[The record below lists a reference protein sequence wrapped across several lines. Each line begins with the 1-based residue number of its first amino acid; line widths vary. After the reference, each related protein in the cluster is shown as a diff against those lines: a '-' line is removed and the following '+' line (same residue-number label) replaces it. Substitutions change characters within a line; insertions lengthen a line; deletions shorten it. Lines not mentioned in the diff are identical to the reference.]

1 MRLYTFVLY
10 WDFEIL
16 MMTKQKKKEWKTQ
29 NWNWN
34 KIEIKSFIL
43 KMISLY
49 FVFVFVS
56 LCGLL
61 DKHKYTTYINLCR
74 IAYTCS
80 SFFVEIK
87 IKLIRIDK

>member
-1 MRLYTFVLY
+1 
-10 WDFEIL
+10 
-16 MMTKQKKKEWKTQ
+16 
-29 NWNWN
+29 
-34 KIEIKSFIL
+34 
-43 KMISLY
+43 MISLY

-74 IAYTCS
+74 IA
-80 SFFVEIK
+80 FFSIVEFK

>member
-1 MRLYTFVLY
+1 
-10 WDFEIL
+10 
-16 MMTKQKKKEWKTQ
+16 
-29 NWNWN
+29 
-34 KIEIKSFIL
+34 
-43 KMISLY
+43 MISLY

-74 IAYTCS
+74 IAYTRTCS
-80 SFFVEIK
+80 SFFSIVELK

>member
-16 MMTKQKKKEWKTQ
+16 MKKEWKTQ

-87 IKLIRIDK
+87 IKLISIDK

>member
-1 MRLYTFVLY
+1 
-10 WDFEIL
+10 
-16 MMTKQKKKEWKTQ
+16 
-29 NWNWN
+29 
-34 KIEIKSFIL
+34 
-43 KMISLY
+43 MISLY

>member
-16 MMTKQKKKEWKTQ
+16 MMTKNRKKEWKTQ

-74 IAYTCS
+74 IAYTRTCS
-80 SFFVEIK
+80 SFFSIVEF
-87 IKLIRIDK
+87 KLN